1 MTFSILARDTGNGRF
16 GVAVASYHLAVGS
29 TVPHIRAGVGAVA
42 TQAHT
47 NPYLGICGLERLE
60 QNAGSDQVLESLLR
74 DDPHRDRRQFH
85 LIDARGRTAGWTGAE
100 CGPWAGHR
108 CRENL
113 AVAGNLLV
121 AEEVLAAMEEAFLAS
136 DPTWKL
142 GRRLMHALRA
152 GEAAGGDRRGSHA
165 TSAALQVSGEAAF
178 PLLDLRVDFR
188 ADAVAE
194 LSELYE
200 HSQKLW
206 VQQWRDEL
214 SGLRTLNRLVA

>member
-1 MTFSILARDTGNGRF
+1 
-16 GVAVASYHLAVGS
+16 
-29 TVPHIRAGVGAVA
+29 
-42 TQAHT
+42 
-47 NPYLGICGLERLE
+47 
-60 QNAGSDQVLESLLR
+60 
-74 DDPHRDRRQFH
+74 
-85 LIDARGRTAGWTGAE
+85 
-100 CGPWAGHR
+100 
-108 CRENL
+108 
-113 AVAGNLLV
+113 VAGNLLV
-121 AEEVLAAMEEAFLAS
+121 GEEVLTAMEEAFLTS
-136 DPTWKL
+136 DPSWKL
-142 GRRLMHALRA
+142 GRRLMHALQA

-194 LSELYE
+194 LGELYE